1 MATIG
6 IEYVKPGMKLNSDV
20 MDRNGRLLLNAGIEI
35 TERHL
40 HIFRTWGITEV
51 DIHGITEEQ
60 VVPDPAENVDPE
72 ILQKIETELND
83 IFRHTDRNHPAIKE
97 LFRLCAL
104 RKIRRVA
111 GKGAR

>member
-6 IEYVKPGMKLNSDV
+6 IDYVKPGMKLNSDV
-20 MDRNGRLLLNAGIEI
+20 KDRNGRLLLNAGIEI

-60 VVPDPAENVDPE
+60 VVPDPTENVDPQVLRN
-72 ILQKIETELND
+72 IDVELND
-83 IFRHTDRNHPAIKE
+83 LFRHNDRHHPAIKE
-97 LFRLCAL
+97 LFRFCTL
-104 RKIRRVA
+104 RKIRRLA
-111 GKGAR
+111 GKGGQ